1 MLSDLILAAAG
12 APWIYLVVLLLA
24 CIDGFFPPLPSE
36 SVVVA
41 LAAIA
46 ASTGEPNLIGLGVV
60 AAVGAFAG
68 DNIAYAL
75 GRRLGIGRFAWLR
88 RPRIAAVF
96 AFATRQLERRAAV
109 LILAARYIPVGRV
122 AVNMTAG
129 ATGYPRRRFLP
140 LAALAAVTWSAYS
153 ILIGTVAG
161 NWVHDNPLLGAAIAV
176 AFAMALG
183 FVVDKIVSR
192 VSRRRET
199 IHAIEAGAEVVDP
212 EATRTDAAA

>member
-12 APWIYLVVLLLA
+12 SPWVYLVVALLA

-41 LAAIA
+41 LAAVA
-46 ASTGEPNLIGLGVV
+46 ASTGEPDLVLLGIV

-75 GRRLGIGRFAWLR
+75 GSRLGTTRFRWMR

-96 AFATRQLERRAAV
+96 VFAAAQLQRRAAT

-129 ATGYPRRRFLP
+129 ATGYPRRRFVP
-140 LAALAAVTWSAYS
+140 LAALAAASWSAYS

-161 NWVHDNPLLGAAIAV
+161 HWVKDNPILGAAIAV
-176 AFAMALG
+176 VVAVLVG
-183 FVVDKIVSR
+183 FVIDKVISR
-192 VSRRRET
+192 LTHRRET
-199 IHAIEAGAEVVDP
+199 IRAIEAATVDDRDS
-212 EATRTDAAA
+212 ERTGTPAG